1 MISAVFWKFSGIFLK
16 SWSRRSALQ
25 KAAKLSD
32 RRIFSKFPQLVSTNF
47 RERAKTIILFLLD
60 DEEKWK
66 ELETAFED
74 FNLTQFQADN
84 LNKVRFNFTIIKQA
98 CHRNKVPLFTG
109 CTDALNECYL
119 FFSY

>member
-1 MISAVFWKFSGIFLK
+1 MFE
-16 SWSRRSALQ
+16 
-25 KAAKLSD
+25 
-32 RRIFSKFPQLVSTNF
+32 NF

-84 LNKVRFNFTIIKQA
+84 LNKVRFNFTIIHQA

-109 CTDALNECYL
+109 CTYA
-119 FFSY
+119 